1 MKNSWYLVA
10 AIMTCSAPAFASE
23 AMTSEGLWLK
33 GSIAATSAAYGSQA
47 TIFDTNGNDYSV
59 TSSVYG
65 VAPDLRLSVGKV
77 VAPDWVLQ
85 ANVGINRLAEP
96 EYKYELDGEEIES
109 GSFATTSQLLSVTAG
124 TTRYFGAASVT
135 GRIGYA
141 SWSEKG
147 TKSTTDI
154 GSGVLYGVGVDYDFF
169 TSSSVRAGL
178 GFSFDLATL
187 TPDDNENYDIGYS
200 ALGLVLNG
208 TFF

>member
-10 AIMTCSAPAFASE
+10 ALMTCSAPAFASE
-23 AMTSEGLWLK
+23 EMTSDGLWLK
-33 GSIAATSAAYGSQA
+33 GSLAATSTAYGTEA
-47 TIFDTNGNDYSV
+47 TVIDTNGDAYGV
-59 TSSVYG
+59 TSSIYG

-77 VAPDWVLQ
+77 VAPDWVLHG
-85 ANVGINRLAEP
+85 NVGVNRLAEP
-96 EYKYELDGEEIES
+96 EYKSEVDGKEFDS
-109 GSFATTSQLLSVTAG
+109 GSYSTTTQLLSLTAG

-147 TKSTTDI
+147 TKSSKDV
-154 GSGVLYGVGVDYDFF
+154 GSGVLYGVGVDYDFY

-187 TPDDNENYDIGYS
+187 TPDGDENYDVGFS

>member
-10 AIMTCSAPAFASE
+10 ALMTCSAPAFASE

-33 GSIAATSAAYGSQA
+33 GSLAATSAAYGTDA
-47 TIFDTNGNDYSV
+47 TVIDTNGDAYDV
-59 TSSVYG
+59 TSSIYG

-85 ANVGINRLAEP
+85 ANFGLNRLAEP
-96 EYKYELDGEEIES
+96 DLKVEVDGEEVDS
-109 GSFATTSQLLSVTAG
+109 GSSSSTTQLISVTAG

-178 GFSFDLATL
+178 GFSFDLANL
-187 TPDDNENYDIGYS
+187 TPDANKNYDVGYS

>member
-10 AIMTCSAPAFASE
+10 ALMTCSAPAFASE
-23 AMTSEGLWLK
+23 EMTSDGLWLK
-33 GSIAATSAAYGSQA
+33 GSLAATSTAYGSEA
-47 TIFDTNGNDYSV
+47 TIFDTNGDTYNV
-59 TSSVYG
+59 TSLVYG
-65 VAPDLRLSVGKV
+65 VAPDLRISVGKV

-147 TKSTTDI
+147 TKSSKDI
-154 GSGVLYGVGVDYDFF
+154 GSGVLYGVGIDYDFF

-178 GFSFDLATL
+178 GFSFDIATL
-187 TPDDNENYDIGYS
+187 TPDDNENVDIGFS

>member
-10 AIMTCSAPAFASE
+10 ALMTCSAPAFASE
-23 AMTSEGLWLK
+23 EMTSDGLWLK
-33 GSIAATSAAYGSQA
+33 GSLAATSTAYGSQA

-147 TKSTTDI
+147 TRSSKDI
-154 GSGVLYGVGVDYDFF
+154 GSGVLYGVGIDYDFF

-178 GFSFDLATL
+178 GFSFDIATL
-187 TPDDNENYDIGYS
+187 TPDDNENYDIGFS

>member
-1 MKNSWYLVA
+1 
-10 AIMTCSAPAFASE
+10 MTCSAPAFASE
-23 AMTSEGLWLK
+23 EMTSDGLWLK
-33 GSIAATSAAYGSQA
+33 GSLAATSTAYGSQA
-47 TIFDTNGNDYSV
+47 TIFDTSGNDYSV
-59 TSSVYG
+59 TSSFYG
-65 VAPDLRLSVGKV
+65 VAPDLRISVGKV

-85 ANVGINRLAEP
+85 ANVGTNRLAEP

-147 TKSTTDI
+147 TKSSTDI
-154 GSGVLYGVGVDYDFF
+154 GSGVLYGVGIDYDFF

-178 GFSFDLATL
+178 GFSFDIATL
-187 TPDDNENYDIGYS
+187 TPDDNENFDIGFS